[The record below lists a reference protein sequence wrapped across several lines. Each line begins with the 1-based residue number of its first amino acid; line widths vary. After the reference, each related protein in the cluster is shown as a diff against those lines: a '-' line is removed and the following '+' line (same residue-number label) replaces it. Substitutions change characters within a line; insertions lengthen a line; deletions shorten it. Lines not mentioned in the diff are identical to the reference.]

1 MSLLGQKLSAL
12 FSLLGKADETARKLP
27 LHQHPDIERISRG
40 LPLHGPRLMKR
51 KGPGTEFFEA
61 RAYTHGD
68 DPRRIHARLSARR
81 DEPIVIEKE
90 AEIRQHFYMWR
101 DDRLS
106 MDFKSAKAHH
116 SPRQAAD
123 IMLLALAK
131 HIARNDERVG
141 MLEGTRLTQ
150 GGRAAEW
157 MATQLAELPDNQTGT
172 PHLRG
177 NLVHNSCAVLF
188 SDFMMPLTQLEKTL
202 DRLRQSG
209 VSGWLVMVADPQ
221 VIEFDFKGDMLFYGL
236 NGEGEK
242 NFEKAE
248 SPSLR
253 INYQKEL
260 RGHIEALDQMA
271 RRKGFEFILQRTDEG
286 LFKGLRAIYNLE
298 PKVPAAISQ
307 LGLK

>member
-1 MSLLGQKLSAL
+1 MSVLRQKLTAL
-12 FSLLGKADETARKLP
+12 FGLLGKADETARKLP

-61 RAYTHGD
+61 RAYAQGD

-101 DDRLS
+101 DDRPS
-106 MDFKSAKAHH
+106 MDFKSAKASC

-123 IMLLALAK
+123 IMLLALSK

-141 MLEGTRLTQ
+141 LLEGTRLTQ

-157 MATQLAELPDNQTGT
+157 MATQMAELPDNQSGA
-172 PHLRG
+172 PAIRG

-188 SDFMMPLTQLEKTL
+188 SDFMMPLAQIEKTL
-202 DRLRQSG
+202 DRLQASG

-221 VIEFDFKGDMLFYGL
+221 LIEFDFKGDTLFYGL

-248 SPSLR
+248 SPNLR
-253 INYQKEL
+253 RNYQKEL
-260 RGHIEALDQMA
+260 KSHIEAVDQMA
-271 RRKGFEFILQRTDEG
+271 RRKGFEFILQRTDEE

-298 PKVPAAISQ
+298 PKIPATIMK
-307 LGLK
+307 LGL